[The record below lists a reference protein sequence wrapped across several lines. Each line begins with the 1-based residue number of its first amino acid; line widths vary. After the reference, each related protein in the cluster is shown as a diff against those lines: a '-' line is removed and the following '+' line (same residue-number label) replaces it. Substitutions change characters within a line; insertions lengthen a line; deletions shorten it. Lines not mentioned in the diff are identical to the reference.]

1 MQSFFRGEK
10 LCKFIGKNSVLLR
23 HSLNP
28 NGLIW
33 CLNMAISFVNML
45 NIVSS
50 AYIHDFVLNAC
61 DTFDDKFIFWLSYV
75 ILMNIYKLICH
86 LTSLNLATIYLYNF
100 LVVINK
106 FHISTILFISP
117 NNMLE
122 CNFYYTKIKGFVL
135 NVILSMKFICYLISL
150 NLATIYL
157 YNFSVIVNKF
167 HIFTILSIFTV
178 CSWSCSTHI
187 DNKSFTYSK
196 AGPWKGSN

>member
-86 LTSLNLATIYLYNF
+86 VTSLKLATIYYTISWLSLTSFIFPQYYS
-100 LVVINK
+100 
-106 FHISTILFISP
+106 FHRITCWNVTFITQRSKVLFWMWYFRW
-117 NNMLE
+117 N
-122 CNFYYTKIKGFVL
+122 
-135 NVILSMKFICYLISL
+135 
-150 NLATIYL
+150 
-157 YNFSVIVNKF
+157 
-167 HIFTILSIFTV
+167 
-178 CSWSCSTHI
+178 
-187 DNKSFTYSK
+187 SF
-196 AGPWKGSN
+196 AI

>member
-33 CLNMAISFVNML
+33 CLNMVISFVNML

-50 AYIHDFVLNAC
+50 AYIHDFVLN
-61 DTFDDKFIFWLSYV
+61 
-75 ILMNIYKLICH
+75 
-86 LTSLNLATIYLYNF
+86 YLYNF

-106 FHISTILFISP
+106 FHIFTILFISP

-135 NVILSMKFICYLISL
+135 NVILSMKLICYLISL

-167 HIFTILSIFTV
+167 HIFTILFIFTV
-178 CSWSCSTHI
+178 CS
-187 DNKSFTYSK
+187 
-196 AGPWKGSN
+196 

>member
-10 LCKFIGKNSVLLR
+10 LCKFIRKNSVLLR

-61 DTFDDKFIFWLSYV
+61 DTFDDKLIFWLSYV

-86 LTSLNLATIYLYNF
+86 LTSLNPATIYLYNF
-100 LVVINK
+100 LVALTSFIFPQYYS
-106 FHISTILFISP
+106 FHRITCWNVTFITQRSKVLFWMWYFRW
-117 NNMLE
+117 N
-122 CNFYYTKIKGFVL
+122 
-135 NVILSMKFICYLISL
+135 
-150 NLATIYL
+150 
-157 YNFSVIVNKF
+157 
-167 HIFTILSIFTV
+167 
-178 CSWSCSTHI
+178 
-187 DNKSFTYSK
+187 SF
-196 AGPWKGSN
+196 AI